1 MFSAKTYAARRNML
15 RTKIGSGIV
24 LFPGNPLSPNNYPNN
39 AYYFRQDSSFLYY
52 FGLNVPSLAG
62 LIDADT
68 GEEALYGDD
77 FTVEDIIWTGPQP
90 TLRELGAKV
99 GIAATYPLSELEK
112 RLRKAISLGRK
123 IHFLPPYRGETK
135 LWLSSLLGIKP
146 ALLHDYKSVDLMF
159 AVAEMREKK
168 SAEEI
173 EEMERAF
180 QIGYKMHTLAMK
192 MCRPGVVEREIAGAI
207 EGIAKSYGSGVSFPS
222 IVSQHGE
229 TLHNL
234 NSEGVLAD
242 GRLLLVDAG
251 GENRMNYCSDHTRT
265 YPVSGRFTAQQ
276 REIYDIVLACHD
288 HIARIV
294 RPGMMYMQEVHLEA
308 YRKLAEGLVGVGLLK
323 GSADDAVAAGAM
335 YLFMP
340 HGLGHG
346 LGMDVHDCENIGER
360 SFDYS
365 LVAERAA
372 QSATCLQRAT
382 WRLRPGTILSDEPGI
397 YFIPALV
404 DKCEAEGKFRGI
416 VDYDLLRSRYL
427 DFGGIRIEDD
437 LLVTDTGWPHPR
449 RPYDPRDGRRAGSR
463 RRPVDVCA
471 RSSSSPRRAKPR
483 LSGAVVPASR
493 TASRA

>member
-207 EGIAKSYGSGVSFPS
+207 EGVAKSYGSGVSFPS

-234 NSEGVLAD
+234 NADGVLEE
-242 GRLLLVDAG
+242 GRLLLCDAG
-251 GENRMNYCSDHTRT
+251 GETVDNYCSDHTRT
-265 YPVSGRFTAQQ
+265 YPVSGKFTQKQ
-276 REIYDIVLACHD
+276 KDVYNIVLAAHD
-288 HIARIV
+288 HVADIV
-294 RPGMMYMQEVHLEA
+294 KPHMMYSEIQ
-308 YRKLAEGLVGVGLLK
+308 
-323 GSADDAVAAGAM
+323 
-335 YLFMP
+335 F
-340 HGLGHG
+340 
-346 LGMDVHDCENIGER
+346 
-360 SFDYS
+360 
-365 LVAERAA
+365 
-372 QSATCLQRAT
+372 
-382 WRLRPGTILSDEPGI
+382 
-397 YFIPALV
+397 
-404 DKCEAEGKFRGI
+404 
-416 VDYDLLRSRYL
+416 
-427 DFGGIRIEDD
+427 
-437 LLVTDTGWPHPR
+437 
-449 RPYDPRDGRRAGSR
+449 
-463 RRPVDVCA
+463 
-471 RSSSSPRRAKPR
+471 
-483 LSGAVVPASR
+483 
-493 TASRA
+493 